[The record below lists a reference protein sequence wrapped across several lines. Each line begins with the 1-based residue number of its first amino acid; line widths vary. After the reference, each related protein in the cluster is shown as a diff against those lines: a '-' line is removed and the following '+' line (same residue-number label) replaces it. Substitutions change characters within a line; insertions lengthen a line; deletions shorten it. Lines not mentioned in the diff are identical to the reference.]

1 MICYD
6 AEEKEKVK
14 FLLGLVPMNM
24 IKLRTE
30 LPMAIDI
37 GGNYESH

>member
-1 MICYD
+1 MICCD
-6 AEEKEKVK
+6 AEGKEKMK

-24 IKLRTE
+24 IKLRAE
-30 LPMAIDI
+30 LPMTIDI

>member
-6 AEEKEKVK
+6 AEEKEKMK

-24 IKLRTE
+24 IKFNAE

>member
-1 MICYD
+1 MICCG
-6 AEEKEKVK
+6 AEGKEKMK

-24 IKLRTE
+24 IKLRAE